1 MKCCKYCRKPIRKHI
16 SEKISLKKLKPI
28 TEASEQL
35 DLCKECYE
43 KIGEHYFWHHWMG
56 KRDG

>member
-1 MKCCKYCRKPIRKHI
+1 VKYCKYCRKPIRANI
-16 SEKISLKKLKPI
+16 DDKISLKKLKSV

-35 DLCKECYE
+35 GLCKECYE

-56 KRDG
+56 KRE